1 MVDVMGRTPEEVKQT
16 LRAQMAAA
24 EKRATD
30 ARDLVELLKSGFDSR
45 HEVEVEVDPNG
56 RLVRLSID
64 DDALEGSGR
73 DVEEAIMEA
82 YADAGRNMRDYVRT
96 QTTMRFGE
104 DGGSLK
110 EYLNSVDSTLGSL
123 GAGQR

>member
-30 ARDLVELLKSGFDSR
+30 ARDL
-45 HEVEVEVDPNG
+45 
-56 RLVRLSID
+56 
-64 DDALEGSGR
+64 
-73 DVEEAIMEA
+73 
-82 YADAGRNMRDYVRT
+82 VRT